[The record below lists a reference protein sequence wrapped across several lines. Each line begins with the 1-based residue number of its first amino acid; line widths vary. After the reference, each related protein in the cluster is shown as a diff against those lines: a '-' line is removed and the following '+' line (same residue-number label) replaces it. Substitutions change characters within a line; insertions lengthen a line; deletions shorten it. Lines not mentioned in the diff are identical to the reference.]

1 MSFEKT
7 NQELKD
13 ELLISYRL
21 HFAALYERDRLRD
34 RLAVSKRKQKEA
46 EKDAAAEIDISQNL
60 RERNREL
67 NEELT
72 EAIVDT
78 WRCREALD
86 VALDLVGAVIETEAA
101 QDIATRDLLTY
112 FRTGGD
118 VVKPLPP
125 SGDEDAWS
133 APEPDAPGVMAV
145 EGCGAKGKPE
155 RCISCNGTR
164 EDDNYYFCEK
174 CFELD
179 NDFDFN
185 LFAEL
190 SSAWDKGERNFPREG
205 KNAKELAKEIE
216 GEGER

>member
-1 MSFEKT
+1 MEKT

-13 ELLISYRL
+13 ELLIAYRL
-21 HFAALYERDRLRD
+21 HFGVLYERDRLRD
-34 RLAVSKRKQKEA
+34 RLAVSKRKLKEA
-46 EKDAAAEIDISQNL
+46 EKDADDELEISQNL

-67 NEELT
+67 NEENFMLQL
-72 EAIVDT
+72 AACNHRDVVD
-78 WRCREALD
+78 A
-86 VALDLVGAVIETEAA
+86 ALDLVGAVIETEAA

-125 SGDEDAWS
+125 SGDEDVWS

-145 EGCGAKGKPE
+145 EGGGAKGRPE

-174 CFELD
+174 CFELAL
-179 NDFDFN
+179 DFDFD